1 MEWTKFQP
9 VVLIPAPSVPNSSQS
24 ITASER
30 PSHGYDEGVFG
41 NGVPSQAR
49 TLIMN
54 RISVCSCSVYA
65 WGSQI

>member
-9 VVLIPAPSVPNSSQS
+9 VVLITAPSVPNSSQS

-30 PSHGYDEGVFG
+30 PSHGYVVGVFG
-41 NGVPSQAR
+41 NRVPSQAR
-49 TLIMN
+49 TPIMN
-54 RISVCSCSVYA
+54 GISVCLCSVYA